1 MVILGDS
8 AYPRLPWL
16 LTPYAGTNLSSVQA
30 RFNFAPSSQR
40 IIIEHAFG
48 QLKGRFH
55 LLSKQLDVAT
65 CSVEH
70 IAIACCTLHNFCLK
84 EKELFPEEW
93 MQEVRDIAQDAQ
105 VTEAEILD
113 AFGDDVAR
121 WELDGDSTQDLFLQ
135 CV

>member
-16 LTPYAGTNLSSVQA
+16 LTPYAGTNLSPVQA
-30 RFNFAPSSQR
+30 RFNFAHSSQR

-48 QLKGRFH
+48 QLKGRFR
-55 LLSKQLDVAT
+55 LLSEQLDVAT
-65 CSVEH
+65 CSVEQ
-70 IAIACCTLHNFCLK
+70 IAVACCTLHNFCLK

-93 MQEVRDIAQDAQ
+93 MQEVQNMEQDVQ
-105 VTEAEILD
+105 VTNAEDLNN
-113 AFGDDVAR
+113 FGDDVTG
-121 WELDGDSTQDLFLQ
+121 WGLDGDSTQDLFLQ